1 MSVYKDNA
9 TGKWRVIYRYTD
21 ITGKRKQTQKRG
33 FETKREAVAWEH
45 EMMLKSQA
53 KLDMTFGSFYEIYEA
68 DKASR
73 LKQSTWETKSHII
86 RTKILP
92 YFADRKIDEI
102 EVRDVIA
109 WQNELLAV
117 FKDEGKEEKY
127 SQDYLRTI
135 QAQLTAIFAHAVK
148 YYNLPKNPSSL
159 AGTIGREVPKEMQFW
174 TKEEYLKF
182 AEEMMDKPRSYYAF
196 ELLYW
201 TGIRSGELL
210 ALTPGD
216 FDFGKQT
223 LRINKTFHRSKGK
236 DIITTAKTVK
246 SNRIITLPPFLCDEI
261 KDYLGMFYEIGESER
276 MFSFTKSYLG
286 HEMERGCKASG
297 MKKIRIHDLRHS
309 HVSLLIN
316 MGFSALAIGNRVGH
330 ETEKITYRYA
340 HLFPAVQNEM
350 AEKLEIER
358 MTKEDYCEIPEED
371 ITDYIKGNIA
381 GVNAEFIPIIEE

>member
-109 WQNELLAV
+109 WQNELLAA
-117 FKDEGKEEKY
+117 FKDEGKEERY

-159 AGTIGREVPKEMQFW
+159 AGTIGKEVPKEMQFW

-201 TGIRSGELL
+201 TGIRSGDDDDKIRLNQRKPSKYKGL
-210 ALTPGD
+210 RR
-216 FDFGKQT
+216 FGPEKNLQ
-223 LRINKTFHRSKGK
+223 RINKFMKERPIFYKNLIQMK
-236 DIITTAKTVK
+236 ENFRFYLRCFYCITKVVILQFN
-246 SNRIITLPPFLCDEI
+246 SENRTE
-261 KDYLGMFYEIGESER
+261 
-276 MFSFTKSYLG
+276 
-286 HEMERGCKASG
+286 
-297 MKKIRIHDLRHS
+297 
-309 HVSLLIN
+309 
-316 MGFSALAIGNRVGH
+316 LARNG
-330 ETEKITYRYA
+330 
-340 HLFPAVQNEM
+340 
-350 AEKLEIER
+350 
-358 MTKEDYCEIPEED
+358 
-371 ITDYIKGNIA
+371 
-381 GVNAEFIPIIEE
+381 